1 MAISKSCYHKEDTVR
16 CFDCEGELQGNPLS
30 RPGRVSVAL
39 NNSRLG
45 QSSITLL
52 YDIFLY
58 NSPPFLCQSLP
69 LLCERIL
76 LLCIGILLLC
86 VGILLLC
93 MGILFAVLGFDT
105 SLKFSHFHDEVKL
118 LSNWLLQYGT
128 LLMRNSHQL

>member
-52 YDIFLY
+52 YDIFFLHFY
-58 NSPPFLCQSLP
+58 VSDFLCY
-69 LLCERIL
+69 
-76 LLCIGILLLC
+76 
-86 VGILLLC
+86 VK
-93 MGILFAVLGFDT
+93 GFCCY
-105 SLKFSHFHDEVKL
+105 V
-118 LSNWLLQYGT
+118 
-128 LLMRNSHQL
+128 